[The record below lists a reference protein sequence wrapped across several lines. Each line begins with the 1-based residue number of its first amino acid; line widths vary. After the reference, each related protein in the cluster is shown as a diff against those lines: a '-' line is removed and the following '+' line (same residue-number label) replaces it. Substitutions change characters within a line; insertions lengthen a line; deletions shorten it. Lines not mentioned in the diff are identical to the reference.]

1 MFDSN
6 FFARKAEALLRFAE
20 VAGDPAIEDRM
31 RDQAA
36 HCYSQA
42 ELLRDDDQH
51 AENYAGAVT
60 DEADL

>member
-20 VAGDPAIEDRM
+20 AVGDPAIEDRM

-36 HCYSQA
+36 HCHSQA
-42 ELLRDDDQH
+42 ELLRDDDQY
-51 AENYAGAVT
+51 AENCAGAVT